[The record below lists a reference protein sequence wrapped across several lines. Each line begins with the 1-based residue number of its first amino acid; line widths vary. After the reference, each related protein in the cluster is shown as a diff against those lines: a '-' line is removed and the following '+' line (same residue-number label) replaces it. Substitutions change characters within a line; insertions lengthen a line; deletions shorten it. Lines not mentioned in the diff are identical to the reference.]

1 MNLQVIG
8 QLSKKLIGRLI
19 HVDSI
24 SGEDTDSLLAIREKM
39 EGPTIAAVKTMVH
52 QRLF

>member
-1 MNLQVIG
+1 MVLGSSMNLQVIG
-8 QLSKKLIGRLI
+8 QLPKKLIGRLI

-39 EGPTIAAVKTMVH
+39 EGPTM
-52 QRLF
+52 QR